1 MRGAY
6 VYILSNIGRTALYI
20 GVTTDINR
28 RVWEHKQGKGS
39 SFTTKYKCTILLYA
53 EEHGT
58 ISDAIEREK
67 QLKNWRKAWK
77 WDLIKTL
84 NPDLVD
90 LYQTLRG

>member
-6 VYILSNIGRTALYI
+6 VYILSNIGRTTLYI
-20 GVTTDINR
+20 GVTKDISR

-39 SFTTKYKCTILLYA
+39 TFTAKYKCTILLYT

-90 LYQTLRG
+90 LYPILRG